1 MPQAQGQNQ
10 CSLCGQQGQGG
21 EEGRARMV
29 GGWETKGGGSLA
41 KPKARLPV
49 VCTKDEGQFQR
60 TQPDHYKSLCPLP
73 QPLQGKHFTATHRGQ
88 VTPPRSKDETPPL
101 HSPLTPQPCLLR
113 LPPLNLAPLR
123 FSSNHPSLTS
133 LLTLL
138 QPKNSLIAL
147 LIVFFPS
154 TNNSIMIAVMLRC
167 SLR

>member
-1 MPQAQGQNQ
+1 MFTLVSRGK
-10 CSLCGQQGQGG
+10 G

-49 VCTKDEGQFQR
+49 VCTKMKGSFKELNQITTSPYVLF
-60 TQPDHYKSLCPLP
+60 P
-73 QPLQGKHFTATHRGQ
+73 QPLQGKHFTATHRGG
-88 VTPPRSKDETPPL
+88 RSLLHVPKTRLHPL

-123 FSSNHPSLTS
+123 AFLPITPASHHSSL
-133 LLTLL
+133 LL

-154 TNNSIMIAVMLRC
+154 TQIIP
-167 SLR
+167 